1 LITSCITHCEYAA
14 IRTAIA
20 RRGVAVVVIS
30 GDVALQPLEAALP
43 GFLKPKASVVV
54 PQD

>member
-1 LITSCITHCEYAA
+1 
-14 IRTAIA
+14 
-20 RRGVAVVVIS
+20 
-30 GDVALQPLEAALP
+30 VALQPLEAALP